1 MANAKLEM
9 ILTAHDRASAAFNSA
24 ARSADRLAKSQD
36 HVNRSGKNA
45 NSVMKGLTKLGAAVS
60 LGAAGL
66 AVKKFASD
74 SIKTYQN
81 VAKETLG
88 LQRVMG
94 GTAEEMSAL
103 RGAAK
108 LSGIDMGQFGK
119 SMGFLSKQMANNG
132 KGLAAIGVSAKDAT
146 GKMRPT
152 AAVLKDV
159 ANWFNK
165 AEPGAQRTAAAL
177 AIFGKSGAALLPFL
191 SKGAKGIEELE
202 GKTRKYGL
210 VLSGKQ
216 LDNVKAQT
224 KAQRELGMAM
234 EGTKLQFG
242 AAMAPVMTKLNTSL
256 ANMLPKLTKGLT
268 PAFTALGMAANT
280 MVGEL
285 DQRMP
290 AIEAGATKL
299 GSKIGDVAKAFQ
311 SNWPEIRS
319 TIENVAKGLERAG
332 QFAQTLW
339 GAFKSLPPEVQTA
352 LATLAVLQKTGAL
365 NVAFKGFDMAKG
377 LFQSLMHINAG
388 TVIVNGAVKG
398 GVPTPGGKG
407 TPVAPV
413 GNPSML
419 GRLATA
425 LGFSGPGMML
435 GVPAAILA
443 GGTALHWAAKAD
455 EKTIAQGANRAN
467 IGGTY
472 GAMGAGSGYSSPER
486 DASLNRL
493 ALERRQNYPEWL
505 KNLMGG
511 DTASGQPRTY
521 GRSAQQAERYLQGKT
536 AGEAPTAGNYGR
548 SAQQA
553 ERYNAGRTKAVT
565 AVANQVATFSIK
577 TIGAKEAT
585 AQVGSFAARLLKIP
599 KEKVTKVAAAGAAA
613 AGSAV
618 GSFAARLLGVP
629 AKKSTTVTAPGAA
642 AAAVAMGVARLA
654 ASRIPA
660 KKSTTVTAPGVV
672 GAAAGHRMVTAA
684 ANTIPRAKATNVT
697 APGAVQSTAQHFGV
711 TWAANTIPGWKS
723 TAVSAE
729 TAQATSALQQVGYWL
744 GTLQNKTVYVTTVM
758 QTVQGSVN
766 IARALG
772 GMVRGPGTDTSDSI
786 PALLSDG
793 EFVMRAA
800 AVRKYG
806 LGKMHAMNAMRLAVG
821 GLATGGEE
829 KYKADWGDFWL
840 TKERTNWEA
849 GFRARNPRKKNQS
862 VADWMEEA
870 HQRWRWQLAHDN
882 IPMSPQVK
890 SKFDQDFGEWKNR
903 NDQQAGLARDA
914 YSGFTGGLREFGG
927 LSGMAGAV
935 KDFREAQSAVANASS
950 PAERKA
956 AQARV
961 KELEGST
968 NPQGWLAGKV
978 EKIRKLGSMLTA
990 LKEKGVA
997 AGLLAEVA
1005 KAGPE
1010 DGLALGQA
1018 IMSSSIADLNL
1029 LNAQLNDASA
1039 LVGWEQFNNANA
1051 AQGQANLVQDQ
1062 IFQRS
1067 FSDGSMVQLSADF
1080 YLDGKALHESLIR
1093 LRRQRGMAGLGL
1105 G

>member
-242 AAMAPVMTKLNTSL
+242 ASMAPVMTKLNTSL
-256 ANMLPKLTKGLT
+256 ADLLPKLTRGLT
-268 PAFTALGMAANT
+268 PAFTALGLAANT

-285 DQRMP
+285 DSRMP

-299 GSKIGDVAKAFQ
+299 GSKIGDVAEAFQ
-311 SNWPEIRS
+311 ANWPEIRS

-365 NVAFKGFDMAKG
+365 SVAFKGLDVGKS
-377 LFQSLMHINAG
+377 LFQKLMHINAG
-388 TVIVNGAVKG
+388 TVIVQGAVKG
-398 GVPTPGGKG
+398 GVPAGKG
-407 TPVAPV
+407 SPVAPTV
-413 GNPSML
+413 ASRAALLTGPVALAAAAVAAGAILWSAKDNPKQD
-419 GRLATA
+419 RANTVAQRNALA
-425 LGFSGPGMML
+425 GDRPGYKPTTYDQAQR
-435 GVPAAILA
+435 PAAKPDWVLRA
-443 GGTALHWAAKAD
+443 EAK
-455 EKTIAQGANRAN
+455 QRAREVQQ
-467 IGGTY
+467 
-472 GAMGAGSGYSSPER
+472 P
-486 DASLNRL
+486 DARTMF
-493 ALERRQNYPEWL
+493 ERRRDSASAV
-505 KNLMGG
+505 GG
-511 DTASGQPRTY
+511 AAFGN
-521 GRSAQQAERYLQGKT
+521 KT
-536 AGEAPTAGNYGR
+536 ATY
-548 SAQQA
+548 
-553 ERYNAGRTKAVT
+553 T
-565 AVANQVATFSIK
+565 IK
-577 TIGAKEAT
+577 TLGAKEAGQ
-585 AQVGSFAARLLKIP
+585 QVGALAAAMLKIP
-599 KEKVTKVAAAGAAA
+599 PT
-613 AGSAV
+613 
-618 GSFAARLLGVP
+618 
-629 AKKSTTVTAPGAA
+629 KSTKVTAPGAA
-642 AAAVAMGVARLA
+642 GAAVGSAMAAAA
-654 ASRIPA
+654 ANRIPKA
-660 KKSTTVTAPGVV
+660 KSTTVSAPGAV
-672 GAAAGHRMVTAA
+672 GAAAGHKLVTAL
-684 ANTIPRAKATNVT
+684 ANTIPRAKSTTVS
-697 APGAVQSTAQHFGV
+697 APGAVQAAGQHMGV
-711 TWAANTIPGWKS
+711 TWAANAIPGWKS
-723 TAVSAE
+723 TYVTAD
-729 TAQATSALQQVGYWL
+729 TAQSVGAIAGVQWALSGLRDRV
-744 GTLQNKTVYVTTVM
+744 VYVTTVVR
-758 QTVQGSVN
+758 TVSGTASL
-766 IARALG
+766 AG
-772 GMVRGPGTDTSDSI
+772 GGPAASGLIRGPGSETSDSI
-786 PALLSDG
+786 PAWLSNG
-793 EFVMRAA
+793 EFVMRAK
-800 AVRKYG
+800 AVKKYG
-806 LGKMHAMNAMRLAVG
+806 LAKMHAMNALRLSD
-821 GLATGGEE
+821 GGEA
-829 KYKADWGDFWL
+829 KYKEDWADFNMP
-840 TKERTNWEA
+840 TERAAFENLFMRSNKQLKGESAAAWRE
-849 GFRARNPRKKNQS
+849 R
-862 VADWMEEA
+862 A
-870 HQRWRWQLAHDN
+870 HQRWRWRASQGL
-882 IPMSPQVK
+882 IPMNSELRARFEQQ
-890 SKFDQDFGEWKNR
+890 FNEWKNR
-903 NDQQAGLARDA
+903 NDQQAGAARDA

-935 KDFREAQSAVANASS
+935 KDFREAQSAVANSTS

-968 NPQGWLAGKV
+968 NPQGWLSGKI
-978 EKIRKLGSMLTA
+978 EKIRKLGSMLIA
-990 LKEKGVA
+990 LKQKGVA

-1018 IMSSSIADLNL
+1018 ILGSSIADLNL
-1029 LNAQLNDASA
+1029 LNAQLNDAA
-1039 LVGWEQFNNANA
+1039 ATVGWEQFNNANQ

-1080 YLDGKALHESLIR
+1080 YLDGKALHESLVR
-1093 LRRQRGMAGLGL
+1093 LKRQRGNGGLGL

>member
-242 AAMAPVMTKLNTSL
+242 ASMAPVMTKLNTSL
-256 ANMLPKLTKGLT
+256 ADLLPKLTRGLT
-268 PAFTALGMAANT
+268 PAFTALGLAANT

-285 DQRMP
+285 DSRMP

-299 GSKIGDVAKAFQ
+299 GSKIGDVAEAFQ
-311 SNWPEIRS
+311 ANWPEIRS

-365 NVAFKGFDMAKG
+365 SVAFKGLDVGKS
-377 LFQSLMHINAG
+377 LFQKLMHINAG
-388 TVIVNGAVKG
+388 TVIVQGAVKG
-398 GVPTPGGKG
+398 GVPAGKG
-407 TPVAPV
+407 SPVAPTV
-413 GNPSML
+413 ASRAALLTGPVALAAAAVAAGAILWSAKDNPKQD
-419 GRLATA
+419 RANTVAQRNALA
-425 LGFSGPGMML
+425 GDRPGYKPTTYDQAQR
-435 GVPAAILA
+435 PAAKPDWVLRA
-443 GGTALHWAAKAD
+443 EAK
-455 EKTIAQGANRAN
+455 QRAREVQQ
-467 IGGTY
+467 
-472 GAMGAGSGYSSPER
+472 P
-486 DASLNRL
+486 DARTMF
-493 ALERRQNYPEWL
+493 ERRRDSASAV
-505 KNLMGG
+505 GG
-511 DTASGQPRTY
+511 AAFGN
-521 GRSAQQAERYLQGKT
+521 KT
-536 AGEAPTAGNYGR
+536 ATY
-548 SAQQA
+548 
-553 ERYNAGRTKAVT
+553 T
-565 AVANQVATFSIK
+565 IK
-577 TIGAKEAT
+577 TLGAKEAGQ
-585 AQVGSFAARLLKIP
+585 QVGALAAAMLKIP
-599 KEKVTKVAAAGAAA
+599 PT
-613 AGSAV
+613 
-618 GSFAARLLGVP
+618 
-629 AKKSTTVTAPGAA
+629 KSTKVTAPGAA
-642 AAAVAMGVARLA
+642 GAAVGSAMAAAA
-654 ASRIPA
+654 ANRIPKA
-660 KKSTTVTAPGVV
+660 KSTTVSAPGAV
-672 GAAAGHRMVTAA
+672 GAAAGHKLVTAL
-684 ANTIPRAKATNVT
+684 ANTIPRAKSTTVS
-697 APGAVQSTAQHFGV
+697 APGAVQAAGQHMGV
-711 TWAANTIPGWKS
+711 TWAANAIPGWKS
-723 TAVSAE
+723 TYVTAD
-729 TAQATSALQQVGYWL
+729 TAQSVGAIAGVQWALSGLRDRV
-744 GTLQNKTVYVTTVM
+744 VYVTTVVR
-758 QTVQGSVN
+758 TVSGTASL
-766 IARALG
+766 AG
-772 GMVRGPGTDTSDSI
+772 GGPAASGLIRGPGSETSDSI
-786 PALLSDG
+786 PAWLSNG
-793 EFVMRAA
+793 EFVMRAK
-800 AVRKYG
+800 AVKKYG
-806 LGKMHAMNAMRLAVG
+806 LAKMHAMNALRLSD
-821 GLATGGEE
+821 GGEA
-829 KYKADWGDFWL
+829 KYKEDWADFNMP
-840 TKERTNWEA
+840 TERAAFENLFMRSNKQLKGESAAAWRE
-849 GFRARNPRKKNQS
+849 R
-862 VADWMEEA
+862 A
-870 HQRWRWQLAHDN
+870 HQRWRWRASQGL
-882 IPMSPQVK
+882 IPMNSELRARFEQQ
-890 SKFDQDFGEWKNR
+890 FNEWKNR
-903 NDQQAGLARDA
+903 NDQQAGAARDA

-935 KDFREAQSAVANASS
+935 KDFREAQSAVANSTS

-968 NPQGWLAGKV
+968 NPQGWLSGKI
-978 EKIRKLGSMLTA
+978 EKIRKLGSMLIA
-990 LKEKGVA
+990 LKQKGVA

-1018 IMSSSIADLNL
+1018 ILGSSIADLNL
-1029 LNAQLNDASA
+1029 LNAQLNDAA
-1039 LVGWEQFNNANA
+1039 ATVGWEQFNNANQ

-1093 LRRQRGMAGLGL
+1093 LRRQRGSAGLGL

>member
-242 AAMAPVMTKLNTSL
+242 AALAPVMTKLNTSL

-268 PAFTALGMAANT
+268 PAFTSLGMAANT

-299 GSKIGDVAKAFQ
+299 GSKIGDIAKAFQ

-377 LFQSLMHINAG
+377 LFQSLMNIRAG
-388 TVIVNGAVKG
+388 VVNNYGPVTNKGAPVPGKG
-398 GVPTPGGKG
+398 GTPATGPAGPASK
-407 TPVAPV
+407 AA
-413 GNPSML
+413 S
-419 GRLATA
+419 LAV
-425 LGFSGPGMML
+425 LL

-467 IGGTY
+467 MGGTY
-472 GAMGAGSGYSSPER
+472 GAMGAGSGYSSAER

-553 ERYNAGRTKAVT
+553 ERYNAGKVA
-565 AVANQVATFSIK
+565 AVAPVANKVATFSVK
-577 TIGAKEAT
+577 LLGAKEAT

-599 KEKVTKVAAAGAAA
+599 KEKSTKVVAAGAAA

-723 TAVSAE
+723 TYVSAE
-729 TAQATSALQQVGYWL
+729 TAAAQSALQQVGYWL
-744 GTLQNKTVYVTTVM
+744 GTLQNKTLYVTTVM

-772 GMVRGPGTDTSDSI
+772 GSVRGPGTDTSDSI

-821 GLATGGEE
+821 GLATAGEE

-849 GFRARNPRKKNQS
+849 GFRQRNPRKKNQS

-935 KDFREAQSAVANASS
+935 KEFREAQSAVANSTS

-961 KELEGST
+961 KELEGTT
-968 NPQGWLAGKV
+968 NPKAWLAGKV

-990 LKEKGVA
+990 LKAKGVA

-1010 DGLALGQA
+1010 DGIALGQA
-1018 IMSSSIADLNL
+1018 ILGSSIADLNL
-1029 LNAQLNDASA
+1029 LNAQLNDAA
-1039 LVGWEQFNNANA
+1039 ADVGWDQFNNANQ
-1051 AQGQANLVQDQ
+1051 AQGQANAVQDQ
-1062 IFQRS
+1062 IFKRS

-1080 YLDGKALHESLIR
+1080 YLDGKALHESLVR
-1093 LRRQRGMAGLGL
+1093 LKRQRGNGGLGL

>member
-108 LSGIDMGQFGK
+108 LSGMDMGQFGK

-242 AAMAPVMTKLNTSL
+242 ASMAPVMTKLNTSL
-256 ANMLPKLTKGLT
+256 ADLLPKLTRGLT
-268 PAFTALGMAANT
+268 PAFTALGLAANT

-285 DQRMP
+285 DSRMP

-299 GSKIGDVAKAFQ
+299 GSKIGDVAEAFQ
-311 SNWPEIRS
+311 ANWPEIRS

-365 NVAFKGFDMAKG
+365 SVAFKGLDVGKS
-377 LFQSLMHINAG
+377 LFQKLMHINAG

-398 GVPTPGGKG
+398 GVGGAGKAG
-407 TPVAPV
+407 ATGAAAGAGGGSMTARVAAA
-413 GNPSML
+413 L
-419 GRLATA
+419 GMSRLA
-425 LGFSGPGMML
+425 ML
-435 GVPAAILA
+435 GVPGAIIA
-443 GGTALHWAAKAD
+443 GGAGLHYVAKAD
-455 EKTIAQGANRAN
+455 EKTIAQGANRAT
-467 IGGTY
+467 IGGSY
-472 GAMGAGSGYSSPER
+472 AAMGAGSGYSSRER

-493 ALERRQNYPEWL
+493 ALERRSNYPGWL
-505 KNLMGG
+505 KSLMGG

-521 GRSAQQAERYLQGKT
+521 GRSGAQESNYLANRAKVTTPIVNKT
-536 AGEAPTAGNYGR
+536 ATY
-548 SAQQA
+548 
-553 ERYNAGRTKAVT
+553 T
-565 AVANQVATFSIK
+565 IK
-577 TIGAKEAT
+577 TLGAKEAGQ
-585 AQVGSFAARLLKIP
+585 QVGALAAAMLKIP
-599 KEKVTKVAAAGAAA
+599 PT
-613 AGSAV
+613 
-618 GSFAARLLGVP
+618 
-629 AKKSTTVTAPGAA
+629 KSTKVTAPGAA
-642 AAAVAMGVARLA
+642 GAAVGSAMAAAA
-654 ASRIPA
+654 ANRIPKA
-660 KKSTTVTAPGVV
+660 KSTTVSAPGAV
-672 GAAAGHRMVTAA
+672 GAAAGHKLVTAL
-684 ANTIPRAKATNVT
+684 ANTIPRAKSTTVS
-697 APGAVQSTAQHFGV
+697 APGAVQAAGQHMGV
-711 TWAANTIPGWKS
+711 TWAANSIPGWKS
-723 TAVSAE
+723 TTVTAD
-729 TAQATSALQQVGYWL
+729 TAQSVGAIAGVQWALASLYDKVIH
-744 GTLQNKTVYVTTVM
+744 VTTVVS
-758 QTVQGSVN
+758 TVSGT
-766 IARALG
+766 AKLAG
-772 GMVRGPGTDTSDSI
+772 GGPAAAGLIRGPGTDTSDSI
-786 PALLSDG
+786 PAWLSNG

-806 LGKMHAMNAMRLAVG
+806 LGKMHAMNALRLSE
-821 GLATGGEE
+821 GGEA
-829 KYKADWGDFWL
+829 KYKEDWADFNMP
-840 TKERTNWEA
+840 TERAAFENL
-849 GFRARNPRKKNQS
+849 FMKSNPRLRGET
-862 VADWMEEA
+862 AAAWRERA
-870 HQRWRWQLAHDN
+870 HQRWRWRASQGL
-882 IPMSPQVK
+882 IPMNSELK
-890 SKFDQDFGEWKNR
+890 SRFEQQFSEWKNR
-903 NDQQAGLARDA
+903 NDQQAGAARDA
-914 YSGFTGGLREFGG
+914 YSGFTGGLREYGG

-935 KDFREAQSAVANASS
+935 KELREAQSAVANSTS

-956 AQARV
+956 AQARA

-968 NPQGWLAGKV
+968 NPQGWLSGKI
-978 EKIRKLGSMLTA
+978 EKIRRLGSMLVA
-990 LKEKGVA
+990 LKQKGVA

-1018 IMSSSIADLNL
+1018 ILGSSIADLNL
-1029 LNAQLNDASA
+1029 LNAQLNDAA
-1039 LVGWEQFNNANA
+1039 ATVGWEQFNNANQ
-1051 AQGQANLVQDQ
+1051 AQGQANAVQDQ
-1062 IFQRS
+1062 IFARS
-1067 FSDGSMVQLSADF
+1067 FSDGSIVQLSADF

-1093 LRRQRGMAGLGL
+1093 LRRQRGTAGLGL